1 MVNKPMRHMPDNTHD
16 LPHPPKVDRRR
27 RISLVW
33 LVPLVAALVGLSML
47 MRAWLSVGP
56 QITLT
61 FQTATGLE
69 AGKTPVKYKDVT
81 VGSVSS
87 ITLSDDRSHVLV
99 TASLVESAESLARED
114 TRFWVVRPRIGARG
128 ISGVDTLFSGAY
140 IGVDAGVSTK
150 PANSFTGLESP
161 PTVISGMPGKIFTV
175 RTADLNSLDIDSPVY
190 YRHIKVG
197 RVVSYQ
203 LDSDGKSVSLQVFV
217 DEPYDR
223 FVTTDTRFW
232 NASGVDFSLGAE
244 GLKVKTQSM
253 AAIVAGGIAF
263 ASPDDSR
270 AEPAT
275 AQSPFTLAQD
285 QQTAMA
291 QPDSPAHYIQLRFE
305 QSLRGLS
312 VGAPVEFSSVAVG
325 RVVSMNLDYDP
336 SRQRFPTIVGVEIYP
351 QRLGSVQDK
360 LPRPA
365 GDKDQQAATF
375 LRGMVEQGLRAQ
387 VRSSNLLTGQLY
399 VALDYMP
406 NTPKVAFDMRT
417 RPLSI
422 PTIPSSFDHLQEQL
436 ASIIGKVDKL
446 PLDSIA
452 RHLDATLVGL
462 DKTLLQVN
470 EQVLPETTQTLL
482 QTHKTLGAMQS
493 LMDGDAP
500 IPQAL
505 DQTLQEM
512 KRAAVTFRMLTDLLS
527 RHPESL
533 LRGRPDDQPAPRPLQ
548 ISQESSQ

>member
-1 MVNKPMRHMPDNTHD
+1 MHHMPDNAHD
-16 LPHPPKVDRRR
+16 FPHPPAVDKRRR
-27 RISLVW
+27 LSLVW
-33 LVPLVAALVGLSML
+33 LVPLIAALVGLSML

-128 ISGVDTLFSGAY
+128 ISGVDTLLSGAY
-140 IGVDAGVSTK
+140 ISVDTGPSTK
-150 PANSFTGLESP
+150 PATTFTGLESP

-175 RTADLNSLDIDSPVY
+175 RTSQLNSLDIDSPVY
-190 YRHIKVG
+190 YRDVKVG

-203 LDSDGKSVSLQVFV
+203 LDSDGQGVSLQVFI
-217 DEPYDR
+217 DAPYDR

-263 ASPDDSR
+263 SSPQGSR

-275 AQSPFTLAQD
+275 ADSPFSLAPD
-285 QQTAMA
+285 QKSAMA
-291 QPDSPAHYIQLRFE
+291 QPDGPAHYIQLRFD
-305 QSLRGLS
+305 QSLRGLT
-312 VGAPVEFSSVAVG
+312 VGAPVEFSSVTVG
-325 RVVSMNLDYDP
+325 RVVSMELDYDA
-336 SRQRFPTIVGVEIYP
+336 SRQRFLTIVGIEIYQ
-351 QRLGSVQDK
+351 QRLGPVQEK
-360 LPRPA
+360 LPKPD
-365 GDKDQQAATF
+365 GDQAQQAVTF
-375 LRGMVEQGLRAQ
+375 LRGMVDQGLRAQ

-399 VALDYMP
+399 VALDYVP
-406 NTPKVAFDMRT
+406 TAPKVTFDTRA
-417 RPLSI
+417 RPLTI

-446 PLDSIA
+446 PLDTIA
-452 RHLDATLVGL
+452 RHLDATLAGL
-462 DKTLLQVN
+462 DKTVQQVN
-470 EQVLPETTQTLL
+470 EQVLPQTTQAL
-482 QTHKTLGAMQS
+482 QHAHKTLATLQG

-505 DQTLQEM
+505 GQTLQEV
-512 KRAAVTFRMLTDLLS
+512 KRAAVTFRVLTDLLS

-533 LRGRPDDQPAPRPLQ
+533 LRGRPDDQPAPRTLQ
-548 ISQESSQ
+548 AQESSQ

>member
-1 MVNKPMRHMPDNTHD
+1 MPDNIHD
-16 LPHPPKVDRRR
+16 WPHPPAVDKRRR
-27 RISLVW
+27 LSLVW
-33 LVPLVAALVGLSML
+33 LVPLVAALIGVSML
-47 MRAWLSVGP
+47 MRTWLSVGP

-61 FQTATGLE
+61 FQSATGLE

-99 TASLVESAESLARED
+99 TASLAESAESLARED

-128 ISGVDTLFSGAY
+128 ISGVDTLLSGAY
-140 IGVDAGVSTK
+140 IGVDTGASTK
-150 PANSFTGLESP
+150 PATTFTGLESP

-175 RTADLNSLDIDSPVY
+175 RTSQLNSLDIDSPVY
-190 YRHIKVG
+190 YRDVKVG

-203 LDSDGKSVSLQVFV
+203 LDSDGKGVSLQVFI

-263 ASPDDSR
+263 SSPEGSR

-275 AQSPFTLAQD
+275 ARSPFSLAQD
-285 QQTAMA
+285 QKSAMA
-291 QPDSPAHYIQLRFE
+291 QPDGPAHYIQLRFE
-305 QSLRGLS
+305 QSLRGLT
-312 VGAPVEFSSVAVG
+312 VGAPVEFSSVTVG
-325 RVVSMNLDYDP
+325 RVVSMELDYDA
-336 SRQRFPTIVGVEIYP
+336 SRQRFPTIVGIEIYQ
-351 QRLGSVQDK
+351 QRLGPVQEK
-360 LPRPA
+360 LPKPD
-365 GDKDQQAATF
+365 GDREQQAATF

-399 VALDYMP
+399 VALDYVP
-406 NTPKVAFDMRT
+406 TAPKVTFDTRV
-417 RPLSI
+417 RPLTI

-436 ASIIGKVDKL
+436 ANIIGKVDKL

-452 RHLDATLVGL
+452 RHLDATLAGL
-462 DKTLLQVN
+462 DKTVQQVN
-470 EQVLPETTQTLL
+470 EQVLPETTQAL
-482 QTHKTLGAMQS
+482 QQAHKTLVTLQG
-493 LMDGDAP
+493 LMVGDAP

-505 DQTLQEM
+505 GQTLQEV
-512 KRAAVTFRMLTDLLS
+512 KRAAVTFRVLTDLLS

-533 LRGRPDDQPAPRPLQ
+533 LRGRPDDQPTPRPLSV
-548 ISQESSQ
+548 SQESSQ

>member
-1 MVNKPMRHMPDNTHD
+1 MPDNTYD
-16 LPHPPKVDRRR
+16 LPYPPRVDRRR

-33 LVPLVAALVGLSML
+33 LVPLIAALVGISML
-47 MRAWLSVGP
+47 LRAWLSVGP

-128 ISGVDTLFSGAY
+128 ISGVDTLLSGAY
-140 IGVDAGVSTK
+140 IGVDTGASTK
-150 PANSFTGLESP
+150 PATTFTGLESP

-175 RTADLNSLDIDSPVY
+175 RTSQLNSLDIDSPVY
-190 YRHIKVG
+190 YRDVKVG

-203 LDSDGKSVSLQVFV
+203 LDSDGKGVSLQVFI

-232 NASGVDFSLGAE
+232 NASGVDVSLGAE

-263 ASPDDSR
+263 SSPEGSR
-270 AEPAT
+270 AEPAS
-275 AQSPFTLAQD
+275 ADSPFSLAQD
-285 QQTAMA
+285 QKSAMA
-291 QPDSPAHYIQLRFE
+291 QPDGPAHYIQLRFD
-305 QSLRGLS
+305 QSLRGLT
-312 VGAPVEFSSVAVG
+312 VGAPVEFSSVTVG
-325 RVVSMNLDYDP
+325 RVVSMELDYD
-336 SRQRFPTIVGVEIYP
+336 SSKQRFPTIVGIEIYQ
-351 QRLGSVQDK
+351 QRLGRVQEK
-360 LPRPA
+360 LPKPY
-365 GDKDQQAATF
+365 GDREQQAATF

-399 VALDYMP
+399 VALDYVP
-406 NTPKVAFDMRT
+406 TAPKVTFDTRA
-417 RPLSI
+417 RPLTI

-446 PLDSIA
+446 PLDTIA
-452 RHLDATLVGL
+452 QHLDATLAGL
-462 DKTLLQVN
+462 DKTVHQVN
-470 EQVLPETTQTLL
+470 EQVLPVTTQALQQAQKTLL
-482 QTHKTLGAMQS
+482 TLQS
-493 LMDGDAP
+493 LMEGDAP

-505 DQTLQEM
+505 GQTLQEV
-512 KRAAVTFRMLTDLLS
+512 KRAAVTFRVLTDLLS

-533 LRGRPDDQPAPRPLQ
+533 LRGRPDDQPTPRPLSV
-548 ISQESSQ
+548 SQESSQ

>member
-1 MVNKPMRHMPDNTHD
+1 MPDNTHD
-16 LPHPPKVDRRR
+16 LPHPPRVDRLR

-33 LVPLVAALVGLSML
+33 LVPLIAALVGLSML

-81 VGSVSS
+81 VGNVSS
-87 ITLSDDRSHVLV
+87 ITLSDDRTHVLV
-99 TASLVESAESLARED
+99 TASLVESAASLARED

-150 PANSFTGLESP
+150 PATTFTGLESP
-161 PTVISGMPGKIFTV
+161 PTLISGMPGKIFTV
-175 RTADLNSLDIDSPVY
+175 RTSQLNSLDIDSPVY
-190 YRHIKVG
+190 YRDVKVG

-203 LDSDGKSVSLQVFV
+203 LDSDGEGVSLQVFI

-232 NASGVDFSLGAE
+232 NASGVDVSLGAE

-263 ASPDDSR
+263 SSPDGSR

-275 AQSPFTLAQD
+275 AHSPFSLAQD

-291 QPDSPAHYIQLRFE
+291 QPDGPAHYIQLRFD
-305 QSLRGLS
+305 QSLRGLT
-312 VGAPVEFSSVAVG
+312 VGAPVEFSSVTVG
-325 RVVSMNLDYDP
+325 RVVSMELDYDA
-336 SRQRFPTIVGVEIYP
+336 SRQRFPTIVGIEIYQ
-351 QRLGSVQDK
+351 QRLGRVQEK
-360 LPRPA
+360 LPKTS
-365 GDKDQQAATF
+365 GDREQQAATF

-399 VALDYMP
+399 VALDYVP
-406 NTPKVAFDMRT
+406 NAPRVMFDTRA
-417 RPLSI
+417 RPLNI
-422 PTIPSSFDHLQEQL
+422 PTIPSSFEHLQEQL
-436 ASIIGKVDKL
+436 ASIVGKVDKL

-452 RHLDATLVGL
+452 RHLD
-462 DKTLLQVN
+462 KTLSQIN
-470 EQVLPETTQTLL
+470 EQVLPQTTQTL
-482 QTHKTLGAMQS
+482 QQAHKTLGTMQT
-493 LMDGDAP
+493 LIDADAP
-500 IPQAL
+500 MPQAL
-505 DQTLQEM
+505 GQAMQEV
-512 KRAAVTFRMLTDLLS
+512 KRAAVTFRVLTDLLS

-533 LRGRPDDQPAPRPLQ
+533 LRGRPDDQPAPRALQ
-548 ISQESSQ
+548 VSQELSQ

>member
-1 MVNKPMRHMPDNTHD
+1 MRHVPDNTHD
-16 LPHPPKVDRRR
+16 LPHPPRVDRRR

-33 LVPLVAALVGLSML
+33 LVPLIAALVGLSML

-81 VGSVSS
+81 VGNVSS
-87 ITLSDDRSHVLV
+87 ITLSDDRTHVLV

-150 PANSFTGLESP
+150 PSNAFTGLESP

-203 LDSDGKSVSLQVFV
+203 LDSDGKNVNLQVFI

-232 NASGVDFSLGAE
+232 NASGVDVSLGAE

-263 ASPDDSR
+263 SSPDDSR

-275 AQSPFTLAQD
+275 AHSPFTLAPD

-291 QPDSPAHYIQLRFE
+291 QPDGPAHYIQLRFD
-305 QSLRGLS
+305 QSLRGLT
-312 VGAPVEFSSVAVG
+312 VGAPVEFSSVTVG
-325 RVVSMNLDYDP
+325 RVVSMELDYDA
-336 SRQRFPTIVGVEIYP
+336 SRQRFPTIVGIDIYQ
-351 QRLGSVQDK
+351 QRLGRVQEK
-360 LPRPA
+360 LPKTS
-365 GDKDQQAATF
+365 GDREQQAATF

-399 VALDYMP
+399 VALDYVP
-406 NTPKVAFDMRT
+406 NAPRVMFDT
-417 RPLSI
+417 HARPLNI
-422 PTIPSSFDHLQEQL
+422 PTIPSSFEHLQEQL
-436 ASIIGKVDKL
+436 ASIVGKVDKL

-452 RHLDATLVGL
+452 RHLDTSLIGL
-462 DKTLLQVN
+462 DKTLSQIN
-470 EQVLPETTQTLL
+470 EQVLPQTTQTL
-482 QTHKTLGAMQS
+482 QQAHKTLGTMQT
-493 LMDGDAP
+493 LIDADAP

-505 DQTLQEM
+505 GQAMQEV
-512 KRAAVTFRMLTDLLS
+512 KRAAVTFRVLTDLLS

-533 LRGRPDDQPAPRPLQ
+533 LRGRPDDQPAPRALQ
-548 ISQESSQ
+548 VSQELSQ